1 MWLDWLDA
9 WVAKTGLADRRAEWK
24 NRRAAASAPRR
35 VAFIH
40 VMKTAGSFVDS
51 YLGYRVLAPR
61 GYRIENSWA
70 IGREADWTPEELAQF
85 RATDPG
91 TAMYVHNHV
100 GDWPADTV
108 RSYIDDC
115 WFVFSFVR
123 HPGDQWCSYY
133 FWGKAK
139 ARGYWGMEKTRVF
152 NQVCS
157 LDEFLRLG
165 FGPDNTLEWCRRSL
179 DPPAYWRSLDFI
191 DEYSD
196 ESFAWML
203 ERHFGHRFVP
213 RSLSRSNVSENPG
226 YARCLA
232 EGLVSESTDRL
243 IRASQQFAAYE
254 EIVAAGRAR
263 RAAG

>member
-1 MWLDWLDA
+1 MWFDRLKPRGSRPGGILPWWPGRSQRPADA
-9 WVAKTGLADRRAEWK
+9 I
-24 NRRAAASAPRR
+24 PRR

-40 VMKTAGSFVDS
+40 VMKTAGTFVTS
-51 YLGYRVLAPR
+51 YLDHRVLAPL
-61 GYRIENSWA
+61 GYRIENSWTS
-70 IGREADWTPEELAQF
+70 GRDTDWTPAELERF
-85 RATDPG
+85 RAEDAS

-100 GDWPADTV
+100 GDWPADVV
-108 RSYIDDC
+108 RQYLEDG
-115 WFVFSFVR
+115 WFAFSFVR

-133 FWGKAK
+133 YWGKAK
-139 ARGYWGMEKTRVF
+139 ARGDWGMEKARVF
-152 NQVCS
+152 NQACS

-165 FGPDNTLEWCRRSL
+165 FGPSKALKWCRRWL
-179 DPPAYWRSLDFI
+179 APPSYWKDLDFI

-213 RSLSRSNVSENPG
+213 RTMGRLNVGDNPG
-226 YARCLA
+226 YAKCLA
-232 EGLVSESTDRL
+232 DGLVSAATDQL
-243 IRASQQFAAYE
+243 IRESEQYAVYE